1 MKTFDLKSL
10 IIGVLLTMMVV
21 VVMLIATA
29 NSAPVAWEYQ
39 VVHPVYVGPADLQSR
54 MNSAGNDGWE
64 VVSVGVDAANRSFVV
79 MKRPKAVQRPSWW
92 KFWKK

>member
-21 VVMLIATA
+21 VVMLIATS
-29 NSAPVAWEYQ
+29 NGTPVAWEYQ
-39 VVHPVYVGPADLQSR
+39 VLHPVHGGPALQNW

-64 VVSVGVDAANRSFVV
+64 VVSVGTDNQNGSFVV
-79 MKRPKAVQRPSWW
+79 MKRAKSVQRPSWW
-92 KFWKK
+92 RFWKK